1 MKEQIFTW
9 LYRVFTF
16 FVPGG
21 IVLWTC
27 LIEKLIDQEVSY
39 FTKIGFVGI
48 FVIVIMIIIAVFFLG
63 KYYKKRLQTL
73 QNFTNERMREIMLA
87 TDEQT
92 KNELTQT
99 LQTLDF
105 QIKRTQARQDIF
117 HNVCFIA
124 PFVIAWI
131 VMGMVEN
138 GILSM
143 RGTLA
148 VVTISMAT
156 GLGFNFI
163 SQYIKTKKV

>member
-21 IVLWTC
+21 IMLWTC

-63 KYYKKRLQTL
+63 KHYRKRLQKL
-73 QNFTNERMREIMLA
+73 QNFINERMKDIMLA
-87 TDEQT
+87 TTEEA

-99 LQTLDF
+99 LQVLNYNL
-105 QIKRTQARQDIF
+105 KKTQARQEIF
-117 HNVCFIA
+117 HNICFLA